1 MKDDRGF
8 QIRLQENSHGRIAYE
23 FLNFSV
29 LSNNIAM
36 AAKVGNFMQL
46 NCYATSVTTI
56 VLAKVIRGGEYVS
69 NLLANLKQDLVERV
83 KEYVF

>member
-1 MKDDRGF
+1 
-8 QIRLQENSHGRIAYE
+8 
-23 FLNFSV
+23 
-29 LSNNIAM
+29 
-36 AAKVGNFMQL
+36 MQL

-56 VLAKVIRGGEYVS
+56 VLTKVIRVGEYVS